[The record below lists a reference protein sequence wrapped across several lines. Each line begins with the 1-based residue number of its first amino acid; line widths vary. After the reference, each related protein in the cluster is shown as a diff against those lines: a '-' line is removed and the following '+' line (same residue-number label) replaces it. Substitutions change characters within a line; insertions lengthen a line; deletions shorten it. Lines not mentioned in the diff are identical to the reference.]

1 MYVLPSPSF
10 LSPYFSPSLHV
21 SSSLLCLP
29 LCVSSHCLPSLSCS
43 PVHAFFSGPVSLGI
57 LVCVLVFLVLH
68 WQHHAL
74 CSVCSVLFPPVSSP
88 LIHFCCVAHVFP
100 LPLSPLCVFIM
111 WVYPCQYR
119 VVSSSY
125 RVVCSSCIMFRY
137 LRLSVPCPGFMF
149 QYLFRFTFPSV
160 VQFVYQQLKT
170 RVSWGHIYTSYH
182 RAWSC
187 NNQTRAFLWIYTL
200 FPLLIMVF
208 FPPLDTRLV
217 NSIASKLK
225 VSIASAY
232 PDSLS
237 TT

>member
-1 MYVLPSPSF
+1 MLPMCFHFPCHPSV
-10 LSPYFSPSLHV
+10 Y
-21 SSSLLCLP
+21 LLCEFTL
-29 LCVSSHCLPSLSCS
+29 
-43 PVHAFFSGPVSLGI
+43 VH
-57 LVCVLVFLVLH
+57 
-68 WQHHAL
+68 
-74 CSVCSVLFPPVSSP
+74 
-88 LIHFCCVAHVFP
+88 
-100 LPLSPLCVFIM
+100 
-111 WVYPCQYR
+111 YR

-160 VQFVYQQLKT
+160 VQFVYQQLTT

-187 NNQTRAFLWIYTL
+187 NNQTRAFLWIYPL

-208 FPPLDTRLV
+208 FSPFDTRLV
-217 NSIASKLK
+217 NSVASKLK